1 MCIFGVMRKKYENK
15 RKYAWG
21 RFLWL
26 FLAAIATGGYA
37 QDAVSILD
45 KAAAAYESSNGLR
58 AHFIMQTRSDEQ
70 KMSESFE
77 GTLDLKGDK
86 FVLKTPGMTT
96 WFDGTTQWSYV
107 DRNEEVNVTT
117 PTGEELQMTN
127 PAFLLRLYEK
137 GFTPSYKGE
146 STAPSGKAAY
156 EVELTPKKK
165 TAILKVR
172 LQIEKASGLPGS
184 ITILDKNGLSN
195 TIRIGKIET
204 GVNQPDS
211 YFVFNETEYPDA
223 EIIDLR

>member
-1 MCIFGVMRKKYENK
+1 MCIFGAMRKKYENK
-15 RKYAWG
+15 WTSLCW
-21 RFLWL
+21 RFLLL
-26 FLAAIATGGYA
+26 FLAGIATGGYA

-45 KAAAAYESSNGLR
+45 KAAAAYENSNGLR
-58 AHFIMQTRSDEQ
+58 AHFIMQTQLDEQ
-70 KMSESFE
+70 GMSESFE

-86 FVLKTPGMTT
+86 FVLRTPGMIT

-117 PTGEELQMTN
+117 PTGEELQLTN
-127 PAFLLRLYEK
+127 PAFLLRLYKK
-137 GFTPSYKGE
+137 GFTPAYKGE

-165 TAILKVR
+165 TTILKVQ
-172 LQIEKASGLPGS
+172 LQIEKLSGLPGS
-184 ITILDKNGLSN
+184 ITILAKNGLST

-211 YFVFNETEYPDA
+211 YFVFNENEYPDA